1 MERAGLASCAAG
13 STGWPESVGETG
25 CEILTR
31 FQLLLQTLGVYS
43 VGEEV
48 NQQATQF
55 YTYQLRRLCLRFGL
69 DFGQAVE
76 CLVQILLTD
85 LPDPCLSAVAWRLFR
100 GRAYRH
106 AQVDL
111 EVALQASSTLPDAYL
126 RPLRRQLRTFA
137 ELCTS
142 LGLLKRTS
150 SLHGSQTSYHTPH
163 PELSRLLA
171 GGSWREQALKTL
183 RAVLVDM
190 ATRMPMG
197 SHLLDPWLLA
207 VSPGRIGSEPG
218 GIWCRGHKRPLET
231 LPEKPTENT
240 IETRPELATLA
251 SNVFAPL
258 ITKPCN
264 GGSPSRVNVM
274 CPLAM

>member
-1 MERAGLASCAAG
+1 MVRRGLASCAAG
-13 STGWPESVGETG
+13 STGWPECVGETG

-43 VGEEV
+43 VGEGV

-55 YTYQLRRLCLRFGL
+55 YTYQLRRLCLRFGF

-76 CLVQILLTD
+76 CLVEILKEE
-85 LPDPCLSAVAWRLFR
+85 LPDPCLSAVAWRVFR
-100 GRAYRH
+100 DHPYRH

-142 LGLLKRTS
+142 LGLLKRTC
-150 SLHGSQTSYHTPH
+150 SLHGLQTSYHTSH

-183 RAVLVDM
+183 RGVLVDM

-207 VSPGRIGSEPG
+207 VSPDRIGSEPG
-218 GIWCRGHKRPLET
+218 GTRCRGHKRPLERP
-231 LPEKPTENT
+231 LENT
-240 IETRPELATLA
+240 VETRPKLVALA

-258 ITKPCN
+258 VTKPCN
-264 GGSPSRVNVM
+264 PCNPCSATLNAM
-274 CPLAM
+274 CPLTM